1 MKNYLVLKYL
11 TVLLKKYTFIFLT
24 AIIFT
29 ISHSTS
35 FSEENVFTINNV
47 KVKGQI
53 GVNFTREKY
62 LNRAFLNSFE
72 ILMNKILLT
81 RDLKNIK
88 NIKLKQIKNLIT
100 SFQII
105 EESYRENIYR
115 ANLKI
120 TYNEDGIKNFLGQKN
135 ISFSLPEN
143 ISAVF
148 FPIFYIND
156 EIQSFDESFFYKE

>member
-1 MKNYLVLKYL
+1 MKNYFLVKYL
-11 TVLLKKYTFIFLT
+11 IVILTTFIF
-24 AIIFT
+24 IF
-29 ISHSTS
+29 ISFTKS
-35 FSEENVFTINNV
+35 FGEENVFTINNV
-47 KVKGQI
+47 KVKGAI
-53 GVNFTREKY
+53 DVNFTREKY

-120 TYNEDGIKNFLGQKN
+120 TYNEDGIKNLLGQKN

-156 EIQSFDESFFYKE
+156 EIQSFDESFFL